1 MIRTAEEHEEQMLN
15 CAELYY
21 YENSTQSE
29 IAEKLGITRWTVG
42 RLLDEARKTG
52 LVRIVIDHP
61 RARRHELE
69 VQLRREFGLRT
80 VIVLPTQPADKVTF
94 NSVCAAAAQYLCSI
108 RPTVRKIA
116 VCWDRTT
123 AGIAAR
129 MPTGWTRE
137 LEVIQ
142 TNGGPSFVPGN
153 PVGDSLHVM
162 AASGNGTVRGLAAPT
177 ILDDAGA
184 AKMLRIDRSVA
195 NTFKAAES
203 SRIML
208 FSPGSV
214 NANSVLVQSGYL
226 SAEQMQQMKSVGVA
240 GDVMSHFIT
249 ATGDLAD
256 PDLDSRTLSMNL
268 DAVRRC
274 PNAIAVSVGPQKAE
288 ITRAVVTSGLCSAL
302 IVDSTIA
309 ESLLSAPNISHEED
323 IGS

>member
-1 MIRTAEEHEEQMLN
+1 
-15 CAELYY
+15 
-21 YENSTQSE
+21 
-29 IAEKLGITRWTVG
+29 
-42 RLLDEARKTG
+42 
-52 LVRIVIDHP
+52 
-61 RARRHELE
+61 
-69 VQLRREFGLRT
+69 
-80 VIVLPTQPADKVTF
+80 
-94 NSVCAAAAQYLCSI
+94 
-108 RPTVRKIA
+108 
-116 VCWDRTT
+116 
-123 AGIAAR
+123 
-129 MPTGWTRE
+129 
-137 LEVIQ
+137 
-142 TNGGPSFVPGN
+142 
-153 PVGDSLHVM
+153 
-162 AASGNGTVRGLAAPT
+162 
-177 ILDDAGA
+177 
-184 AKMLRIDRSVA
+184 MLRIDRSVA